1 MSPHHDNVCYVW
13 SWLMVDSIDDWWG
26 WLVLWWQTSTK
37 YKDAEKRCIE
47 HFLGIFTVI
56 ITHNIDVFSCIILFF
71 FTHHRPHVSI
81 KRQMTQKRCWF
92 WEIIYILVQDF
103 SSSIFHLVSCWS
115 LFMYWS
121 TLDFYKLSFLPSL
134 CWCLLWSEATQNECC
149 VSYIASIIDYLG

>member
-103 SSSIFHLVSCWS
+103 SSSIFHLVRYGVYLCTVVHWIFINYRFCHLYVDVYSGQKQLKMNVVFLILLQS
-115 LFMYWS
+115 L
-121 TLDFYKLSFLPSL
+121 
-134 CWCLLWSEATQNECC
+134 
-149 VSYIASIIDYLG
+149 II